1 MPTFTRRS
9 RPVTALFLGLTLLGG
24 CGKEQPAGRAKLVL
38 GDQVGLSK
46 AKIEAAKALDG
57 APFDYEWALFP
68 GAAPLFEA
76 LMAGAVDTAPAG
88 DTPVIAAAAAGTPF
102 KIVAATRSSG
112 RGVAILVPPGSPI
125 RSVADLRGKQV
136 IVSSARGS
144 VAQYLLLGA
153 LREAKVDPREVKI
166 GFMLPGEATAAF
178 TAGRIDAW
186 ATFGT
191 YQATA
196 ETRGARVLRDGCGI
210 NASLAFIA
218 VTNAALEDPVKRRAI
233 VDYIRRQRA
242 ANAWSIAHPAEYA
255 EVFQRVTR
263 VTPEV
268 ARAVVARENP
278 QLVAPSPEIMRELQ
292 HVADRFHAEG
302 VLPAH
307 VDVSSIVD
315 TSIFEEAAK
324 DRSAPRAE

>member
-1 MPTFTRRS
+1 MRITATRR
-9 RPVTALFLGLTLLGG
+9 PGAAILLLAAVALGG
-24 CGKEQPAGRAKLVL
+24 CGKEPTNGRAKLVL

-46 AKIEAAKALDG
+46 AKAEAAGSLKD
-57 APFDYEWALFP
+57 APFDYEWAVFP

-88 DTPVIAAAAAGTPF
+88 DTPVIAAAAAKTPF
-102 KIVAATRSSG
+102 KIVAATRGSG
-112 RGVAILVPPGSPI
+112 KGVAILVPANSPI

-144 VAQYLLLGA
+144 VAQFLLLGA

-196 ETRGARVLRDGCGI
+196 ETRGARVLRDGRGI

-218 VTNAALEDPVKRRAI
+218 VSSQALEDPAKRRAI
-233 VDYIRRQRA
+233 VEYVRRQRA
-242 ANAWSIAHPAEYA
+242 ANAWSIAHPREYA

-263 VTPEV
+263 VSPEV
-268 ARAVVARENP
+268 ARIVVARENP
-278 QLVAPSPEIMRELQ
+278 ELVAPSPDIVRELQ

-302 VLPAH
+302 VLPAQ
-307 VDVSSIVD
+307 VDVATIVD
-315 TSIFEEAAK
+315 ESVFREAT
-324 DRSAPRAE
+324 R